1 MVRRP
6 RMEDELFELFEDKK
20 QNDKENIGDVIIR
33 EFPEIEEELQE
44 KEQVFEEN
52 SEELFEGGLLD

>member
-1 MVRRP
+1 
-6 RMEDELFELFEDKK
+6 MEDELFELFEDKK
-20 QNDKENIGDVIIR
+20 QNDKENIGDVILR

>member
-44 KEQVFEEN
+44 KEQVFEED
-52 SEELFEGGLLD
+52 SKELFEGGLLD

>member
-20 QNDKENIGDVIIR
+20 QNDKENIGDVILR